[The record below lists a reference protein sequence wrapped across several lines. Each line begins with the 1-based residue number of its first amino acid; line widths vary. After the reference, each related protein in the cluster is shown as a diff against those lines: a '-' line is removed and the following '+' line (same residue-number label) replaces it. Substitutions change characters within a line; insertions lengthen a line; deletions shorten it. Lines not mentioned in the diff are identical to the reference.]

1 MGRAES
7 GPMGSAREK
16 VGSLN
21 DARYQNQ
28 LKQ

>member
-7 GPMGSAREK
+7 GPMGSTREK

-28 LKQ
+28 LK